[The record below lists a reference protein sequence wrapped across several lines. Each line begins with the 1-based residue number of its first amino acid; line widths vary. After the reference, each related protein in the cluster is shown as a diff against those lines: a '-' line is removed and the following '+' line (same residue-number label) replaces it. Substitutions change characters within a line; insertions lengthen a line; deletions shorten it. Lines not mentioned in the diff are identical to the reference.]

1 MNGNEFSVKIN
12 QLNEGASILEHKH
25 EIEGLVKSVL
35 GINESHPLFDAFVT
49 KLCNKYGISLDTSY
63 EDAIDD
69 VELFLTNIL
78 GVGIRPFN
86 EGADVSTLAKQIVDT
101 VKNRGKLTMAQLKK
115 LATDNGFV
123 IMIKSVSKLVNII
136 KKNLLT
142 NVFENDMKY
151 VIENV

>member
-12 QLNEGASILEHKH
+12 QLNEGASILENKH

-35 GINESHPLFDAFVT
+35 GIDESHPLFDAFVT

-63 EDAIDD
+63 EDTIDD
-69 VELFLTNIL
+69 VEIFLTNIL
-78 GVGIRPFN
+78 GVGIQPFN
-86 EGADVSTLAKQIVDT
+86 EYADIPTFAKQIVDT
-101 VKNRGKLTMAQLKK
+101 VKNRGKLTMTQLKK
-115 LATDNGFV
+115 LAADNGFV

-151 VIENV
+151 IIENV

>member
-1 MNGNEFSVKIN
+1 MNGNEFSLKIN

-35 GINESHPLFDAFVT
+35 NIDESHPLFDDFVI
-49 KLCNKYGISLDTSY
+49 KLCNKYGIPLDTSY

-78 GVGIRPFN
+78 GVGIKPFN
-86 EGADVSTLAKQIVDT
+86 EFADVSEFAKQIVDT

-115 LATDNGFV
+115 LASDNGFV

-136 KKNLLT
+136 KKNLLK

-151 VIENV
+151 IIENV

>member
-1 MNGNEFSVKIN
+1 MNGNEFSLKIK

-35 GINESHPLFDAFVT
+35 NIDETHPLFNDFVT

-69 VELFLTNIL
+69 VEIFLTNIL

-86 EGADVSTLAKQIVDT
+86 EFADISTFAKQIVDT

-115 LATDNGFV
+115 LASDNGFV

-151 VIENV
+151 IIENV

>member
-1 MNGNEFSVKIN
+1 MNKERFE
-12 QLNEGASILEHKH
+12 QLLNSLKEGAELLSHKH
-25 EIEGLVKSVL
+25 EIEGLVQQVL
-35 GINESHPLFDAFVT
+35 RIDETHPLFDDFVN
-49 KLCNKYGISLDTSY
+49 KLCNKYGITIDTSY

-69 VELFLTNIL
+69 VETFLTNIL

-86 EGADVSTLAKQIVDT
+86 EFSDISTFAKQIVDT

-115 LATDNGFV
+115 LAANNGFV
-123 IMIKSVSKLVNII
+123 IMLKSVSKLVNII

-151 VIENV
+151 Y

>member
-1 MNGNEFSVKIN
+1 MDGNEFSIKIN
-12 QLNEGASILEHKH
+12 QLNEGASILENKH

-35 GINESHPLFDAFVT
+35 GIDESHPLFDAFVT

-63 EDAIDD
+63 EDTIDD
-69 VELFLTNIL
+69 IEIFLTNIL
-78 GVGIRPFN
+78 GVGIQPFN
-86 EGADVSTLAKQIVDT
+86 EYADITTFAKQIVDT

-115 LATDNGFV
+115 LAADNGFV

-151 VIENV
+151 IIENV

>member
-1 MNGNEFSVKIN
+1 MNGNEFSLKIK

-35 GINESHPLFDAFVT
+35 NIDETHPLFNDFVI

-69 VELFLTNIL
+69 VEIFLTNIL

-86 EGADVSTLAKQIVDT
+86 EFADISTFAKQIVDT
-101 VKNRGKLTMAQLKK
+101 VKNRGKLTMSQLKK
-115 LATDNGFV
+115 LASDNGFV

-151 VIENV
+151 IIENV

>member
-1 MNGNEFSVKIN
+1 MNGNEFSLKIK

-35 GINESHPLFDAFVT
+35 NIDETHPLFNDFVI

-69 VELFLTNIL
+69 VEIFLTNIL

-86 EGADVSTLAKQIVDT
+86 EFADISTFAKQIVDT

-115 LATDNGFV
+115 LASDNGFV

-151 VIENV
+151 IIENV